1 MKLTRA
7 QAADNRQRIIET
19 ASRLFRQHGFDGVG
33 LADLMKAAGFTHG
46 GFYNHFAS
54 KDALGAEAAS
64 SGLNHSSSKLSHTL
78 MDETKP
84 GMSGLATFIERY
96 LSSEHRDARET
107 GCTLAALACDAA
119 REGKEIQQ
127 RFAQGIEEE
136 LMIFASYLAKGS
148 DASPLSARARAI
160 RLLAE
165 SVGAIILARAVARG
179 NPSLSEE
186 ILRTSRRSL
195 AKKPASAPSRLRKK
209 QGRTLSRTR

>member
-1 MKLTRA
+1 MKLTRE

-19 ASRLFRQHGFDGVG
+19 ASRLFRKHGFGGVG

-46 GFYNHFAS
+46 GFYNHFPS
-54 KDALGAEAAS
+54 KDALAAEAAS
-64 SGLNHSSSKLSHTL
+64 LGLNYSSSKLSHTL
-78 MDETKP
+78 MDERKT
-84 GMSGLATFIERY
+84 GRSGLATFIERY
-96 LSSEHRDARET
+96 LSSEHRDGRET
-107 GCTLAALACDAA
+107 GCTISALACDAA
-119 REGKEIQQ
+119 RESDEIQQ

-165 SVGAIILARAVARG
+165 SVGAIILARAVAGG

-186 ILRTSRRSL
+186 ILQTSRRDL
-195 AKKPASAPSRLRKK
+195 AKKPTIEPPRLRKK
-209 QGRTLSRTR
+209 RGPK